1 MRSAR
6 GAIRTTTTASSVQ
19 IIERI
24 EPLRS
29 ALEAPRRTGSGI
41 ALVPTMGALH
51 EGHLALVDRA
61 RERAACV
68 VMSLFVNPLQ
78 FGPNEDFAR
87 YPRDLEGDARLA
99 ETRGVDFL
107 FAPQPAEL
115 YRGARAVSVVPTS
128 LASRWDGASR
138 PGHYTGVLTVVA
150 KLFNIVQP
158 DVAVFGQKDIQQAT
172 LIHAMARDLD
182 FPIRILIAPTVREPD
197 GVALSSRNA
206 YLRPTDRKRARLL
219 SRALFAMRDAFD
231 GGERSGAALEAI
243 GREIVGE
250 EPKVNVEYLAVMDAE
265 TLEPAAVAT
274 ARSIAAIAAHIGKT
288 RLIDNVILGSPA
300 PSA

>member
-1 MRSAR
+1 
-6 GAIRTTTTASSVQ
+6 VQ

-24 EPLRS
+24 EPLRA
-29 ALEAPRRTGSGI
+29 ALTQPRRSGAGI

-87 YPRDLEGDARLA
+87 YPRDRDGDARLA
-99 ETRGVDFL
+99 EARGVDIL
-107 FAPQPAEL
+107 FAPEPDEL
-115 YRGARAVSVVPTS
+115 YRAGRAVAVVPTA

-138 PGHYTGVLTVVA
+138 PGHFTGVLTVVA

-158 DVAVFGQKDIQQAT
+158 DVAIFGQKDIQQAM
-172 LIHAMARDLD
+172 LIRAMVRDLD
-182 FPIRILIAPTVREPD
+182 FPIGIVVAPTVREHD
-197 GVALSSRNA
+197 GIALSSRNA
-206 YLRPTDRKRARLL
+206 YLSAPDRKRARVL

-231 GGERSGAALEAI
+231 GGDRSSASLEAI
-243 GREIVGE
+243 GNALVRS
-250 EPKVNVEYLAVMDAE
+250 EPEVKVEYLAVMDPD
-265 TLEPAAVAT
+265 TLEPAPDAAT
-274 ARSIAAIAAHIGKT
+274 GRIVAIAARVGNT
-288 RLIDNVILGSPA
+288 RLIDNIILGA
-300 PSA
+300 PSAEA

>member
-1 MRSAR
+1 
-6 GAIRTTTTASSVQ
+6 VQ

-24 EPLRS
+24 EPLRM
-29 ALEAPRRTGSGI
+29 ALVEPRRDGRRI

-87 YPRDLEGDARLA
+87 YPRDRDGDARLA
-99 ETRGVDFL
+99 AARGVDIL
-107 FAPQPAEL
+107 FAPQPDEI
-115 YRGARAVSVVPTS
+115 YRANRAVSVIPTA

-138 PGHYTGVLTVVA
+138 PGHFTGVLTVVA

-158 DVAVFGQKDIQQAT
+158 DVAIFGQKDIQQVT
-172 LIHAMARDLD
+172 LVRAMVRDLD
-182 FPIRILIAPTVREPD
+182 FPIEIVVAPTMREPD

-206 YLRPTDRKRARLL
+206 YLGAEDRTRARVL
-219 SRALFAMRDAFD
+219 SRAIFSMRDTFER
-231 GGERSGAALEAI
+231 GERSSAALETL
-243 GREIVGE
+243 GRAVVASESGVQL
-250 EPKVNVEYLAVMDAE
+250 EYLAVIDPD
-265 TLEPAAVAT
+265 TLEPAAVASPG
-274 ARSIAAIAAHIGKT
+274 SIVAIAARVGAT
-288 RLIDNVILGSPA
+288 RLIDNVILGDPA
-300 PSA
+300 AKS